1 MKLGLVVAIIEP
13 RISLTL
19 FDSSYHKTTMA
30 QNQVYWLNPFIRK
43 SSLQSKSCGKL
54 VWKFV
59 LHLLGSFNMVTMT
72 SELELSPL
80 GGIETESN
88 FSFRA
93 LGQLASTKKN
103 YDKLIKTSS
112 QAFKSWNSWPWG
124 FLVVAKRFVAFLGRS
139 QVRFPVLEITSGVF
153 FL

>member
-54 VWKFV
+54 VWQFV
-59 LHLLGSFNMVTMT
+59 LHLFRSFNMVTMT

-93 LGQLASTKKN
+93 LGQLAPTKKLWQAHQN
-103 YDKLIKTSS
+103 FITGFQIMELLNLGLFGRGKKARCFAWKGTSS
-112 QAFKSWNSWPWG
+112 NPCIINYFW
-124 FLVVAKRFVAFLGRS
+124 
-139 QVRFPVLEITSGVF
+139 
-153 FL
+153 